1 MRWFWSFVA
10 ILAIA
15 GVAVLATVGDRTSTG
30 SGVVDAGARG
40 EATATA
46 SSTAA
51 PDDAA
56 RTDLD
61 RKDTAPPPSDRTTS
75 ITSVLGIDLPGFGL
89 PADGGGDGDDT
100 RGPAPDDRSPEE
112 IVRRIDARTLELD
125 GRFRVIGNGGPDD
138 PYRISWELLTSA
150 SATIDPKRDLLRP
163 PPWVRLLDGT
173 TVELSGYYSTPVRVP
188 EAKNLLLTLNRWD
201 GCCIGLPPTPFDA
214 IDVAMREPLAFQGLH
229 VIRFG
234 TFRGRLVVEPIAAAG
249 FLLGLYR
256 LEDATFETR

>member
-15 GVAVLATVGDRTSTG
+15 GVAVLATVGDHTSTG

-61 RKDTAPPPSDRTTS
+61 RKDTGRQEADRLDTAPKPSDRTTS

-89 PADGGGDGDDT
+89 PADGGGDG
-100 RGPAPDDRSPEE
+100 
-112 IVRRIDARTLELD
+112 
-125 GRFRVIGNGGPDD
+125 
-138 PYRISWELLTSA
+138 
-150 SATIDPKRDLLRP
+150 
-163 PPWVRLLDGT
+163 
-173 TVELSGYYSTPVRVP
+173 
-188 EAKNLLLTLNRWD
+188 
-201 GCCIGLPPTPFDA
+201 
-214 IDVAMREPLAFQGLH
+214 
-229 VIRFG
+229 
-234 TFRGRLVVEPIAAAG
+234 
-249 FLLGLYR
+249 
-256 LEDATFETR
+256 

>member
-61 RKDTAPPPSDRTTS
+61 RKDTGRQEADRLDTAPKPSDRSEVERYTD
-75 ITSVLGIDLPGFGL
+75 LG
-89 PADGGGDGDDT
+89 
-100 RGPAPDDRSPEE
+100 
-112 IVRRIDARTLELD
+112 V
-125 GRFRVIGNGGPDD
+125 
-138 PYRISWELLTSA
+138 
-150 SATIDPKRDLLRP
+150 K
-163 PPWVRLLDGT
+163 
-173 TVELSGYYSTPVRVP
+173 
-188 EAKNLLLTLNRWD
+188 
-201 GCCIGLPPTPFDA
+201 
-214 IDVAMREPLAFQGLH
+214 
-229 VIRFG
+229 
-234 TFRGRLVVEPIAAAG
+234 RLVVPIFA
-249 FLLGLYR
+249 LGR
-256 LEDATFETR
+256 GNPVENFQAFGQTVIAKIE